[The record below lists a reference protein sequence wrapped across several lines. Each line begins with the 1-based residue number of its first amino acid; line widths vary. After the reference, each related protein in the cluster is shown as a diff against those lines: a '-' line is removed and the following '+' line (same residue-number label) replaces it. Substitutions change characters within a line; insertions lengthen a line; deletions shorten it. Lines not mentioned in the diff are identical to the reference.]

1 MENYRIDLDMLSLR
15 GARIENGNLLIP
27 IAANGIRLAR
37 SKKDENKMYATMAFK
52 VHPRKMQG
60 DHGEV
65 AIVKPVMTIDEYNR
79 WNAGEEVTVP
89 IVGNLLLRKGG
100 E

>member
-15 GARIENGNLLIP
+15 GARLENGNLIIP
-27 IAANGIRLAR
+27 IATNGIRLAK
-37 SKKDENKMYATMAFK
+37 SKRDETKMYATMAFH
-52 VHPRKMQG
+52 VHPRKTQG

-65 AIVKPVMTIDEYNR
+65 AIVKPVMTIEEYNK
-79 WNAGEEVTVP
+79 WNAGEQVNVP
-89 IVGNLLLRKGG
+89 IVGNLLIRKGG